1 MFTGW
6 MVFLK
11 ATKGMFTTRE
21 LSWTELNWPAT
32 SQPSYTTRSLVM
44 CVSITA
50 WLAAA
55 KLGRLV
61 FNQFMCYDMST
72 PTKKHVF
79 RTPVNKLQ
87 FGSVQF
93 ACWEIHAG
101 GMAQWLASLYERSH
115 ATSDR
120 VSTWMGDSLWASIPS
135 RFVVWP
141 TMSCFADKSK
151 LRHYRMLNMS
161 AVDGAILQIL
171 HCNMCNIAPSR
182 ECNIALWR
190 DHASLHVILI
200 DQH

>member
-61 FNQFMCYDMST
+61 FNQFVCYDMST
-72 PTKKHVF
+72 PTEKHVF

-101 GMAQWLASLYERSH
+101 GMAHHCMNEITLPPTELVLGWVTLCGQVYHLGLSYDQLWAASL
-115 ATSDR
+115 
-120 VSTWMGDSLWASIPS
+120 IS
-135 RFVVWP
+135 RNSVIIECWTCQQWTVRYCKYC
-141 TMSCFADKSK
+141 TAIC
-151 LRHYRMLNMS
+151 
-161 AVDGAILQIL
+161 AILHHHVSAIS
-171 HCNMCNIAPSR
+171 HC
-182 ECNIALWR
+182 
-190 DHASLHVILI
+190 DVIM
-200 DQH
+200 HHCMSS